1 MPRIAATLSLA
12 AMTALGKSGF
22 GIANAKSFCM
32 GLLGTIVLSATRLV
46 WWLGRQVTVLGFMLL
61 RRLGWAAFS
70 LVRVRRSTFG
80 SARWATRWM
89 LRRADVLGE
98 RGLILAKVNRK
109 LLRDNNAEGSV
120 LVLAPQGAGKGVGP
134 VICNLLDYRGSILC
148 TDPKGENAA
157 ITARHRATLGPVFR
171 LDVGDPER
179 SAAFN
184 PMSTIRWGTFDEA
197 DDAEALADLMLVPDL
212 KEESHWRK
220 RALSW
225 LTGFILYVGHAYRT
239 NPELVTL
246 AQVNEV
252 VNADPET
259 FQGMLEH
266 MLRVPNAKVAET
278 AAQILKG
285 KDSEETRN
293 ILSNLVKGTE
303 MWSLGKPLALISG
316 RSEFSFEALYR
327 QTATVFLIVP
337 EEKLA
342 IYSPFLRVMT
352 GLALNGVLRAGRA
365 SPPVGERPLFLLDE
379 AAALGYL
386 EPLEKGMG
394 FLRSYARAM
403 LIFQDLGQL
412 EATYPKA
419 RSLISNAAT
428 LVTIAVNDTETAEML
443 SKRIGATTVAAR
455 SEGLSQGTT
464 QVVAGQAQAG
474 LAEAGRLL
482 IDASEILRLGVDEV
496 LVFMGRKVAAPIR
509 AQRAI
514 YYQEERF
521 AGLFDRW
528 RATAAATD
536 GVRAAAIADIRDLAL
551 RARRSSGDA
560 DVLPQPW
567 PAVPIQLGLGAH
579 GDRSSA
585 A

>member
-1 MPRIAATLSLA
+1 
-12 AMTALGKSGF
+12 
-22 GIANAKSFCM
+22 M
-32 GLLGTIVLSATRLV
+32 GLLGTVLLTVARLV
-46 WWLGRQVTVLGFMLL
+46 WWSGRQVTVVGFMVL

-70 LVRVRRSTFG
+70 IVRLRRGTFG
-80 SARWATRWM
+80 SARWASRWM
-89 LRRADVLGE
+89 LWRAGVLGE
-98 RGLILAKVNRK
+98 RGLIVGKAGRR
-109 LLRDNNAEGSV
+109 LLRDSNDEGSL

-134 VICNLLDYRGSILC
+134 VVCNLLDYRGSILC

-157 ITARHRATLGPVFR
+157 ITARHRSTLGPVFR

-184 PMSTIRWGTFDEA
+184 PMSTIRWNTVDEA

-212 KEESHWRK
+212 KEESHWRM
-220 RALSW
+220 RATAW
-225 LTGFILYVGHAYRT
+225 LTGFILYVGHSYRET
-239 NPELVTL
+239 PELVTL

-259 FQGMLEH
+259 FRATLDD
-266 MLRVPNAKVAET
+266 MLRLPVAKVAET

-285 KDSEETRN
+285 KDSEESRN

-303 MWSLGKPLALISG
+303 IWSLGKPLALISG
-316 RSEFSFEALYR
+316 QSEFSFEELYR
-327 QTATVFLIVP
+327 RTATVFLIVP

-342 IYSPFLRVMT
+342 IYGPFLRVMT
-352 GLALNGVLRAGRA
+352 GLALNGVLRAGREM
-365 SPPVGERPLFLLDE
+365 SPPAERPLFLLDE

-386 EPLEKGMG
+386 GPLEQGMG
-394 FLRSYARAM
+394 YLRAYARAM

-428 LVTIAVNDTETAEML
+428 LVAFGVNDIATAEML

-509 AQRAI
+509 ARRAI
-514 YYQEERF
+514 YHREQRF
-521 AGLFDRW
+521 AGLFDAW
-528 RATAAATD
+528 RATCAAPD
-536 GVRAAAIADIRDLAL
+536 GVRAAAIADIRDAAL
-551 RARRSSGDA
+551 RARRSSDDA
-560 DVLPQPW
+560 DALPRPW
-567 PAVPIQLGLGAH
+567 PAGPLRRQPGAD
-579 GDRSSA
+579 GGRSIA